1 MHDGGG
7 GMHPGRFTVLVARTT
22 YLGVILI
29 RFNIRHKNMDRYV
42 QLGLFT
48 VLVAKSANLRIFWCR
63 GLRAYERD
71 FIGVVG
77 LRLYE
82 IDFMT

>member
-1 MHDGGG
+1 M
-7 GMHPGRFTVLVARTT
+7 
-22 YLGVILI
+22 
-29 RFNIRHKNMDRYV
+29 

-82 IDFMT
+82 IDFIGVEDYVSTKKILFMT

>member
-1 MHDGGG
+1 MHTFVYGY
-7 GMHPGRFTVLVARTT
+7 T
-22 YLGVILI
+22 
-29 RFNIRHKNMDRYV
+29 YV

-82 IDFMT
+82 IDF